1 MHRRV
6 GLGPHRERTAR
17 GGDERLVPRWVPY
30 LFAMLSLAL
39 AAGIARVFA
48 SAPPLHLAVHWRLA
62 WGGFDVALAALLAAT
77 GLALFRRSAL
87 AEVLAAM
94 TATLLCC
101 DAWLDVLSS
110 VGQGTSATAVAIAEA
125 AFAELPLAA
134 LFAWVALRFAT
145 AVADARPWLQRAGFR
160 IHRRRLLPP
169 APDYPALLDAEPGGS
184 HPRWRQWTP
193 RGYAEQPGLL
203 LPWWLPAACLGLVLV
218 LIPWIAWLTVTLPQT
233 ELAAH
238 WELARAGSDLALAIV
253 LAASAVALLRR
264 WPVAEVLV
272 AMAAALLLRDAWF
285 NVLTARR
292 GHSAVALG
300 VAAGLELPLA
310 GLCLWVALLYARAVE
325 VAWPYVRSLRMKAAR
340 RDATVQ
346 PKVKW

>member
-1 MHRRV
+1 
-6 GLGPHRERTAR
+6 
-17 GGDERLVPRWVPY
+17 

-48 SAPPLHLAVHWRLA
+48 SAPPLHLVVHWRLA
-62 WGGFDVALAALLAAT
+62 WGGFDVALATLLAAT

-125 AFAELPLAA
+125 AFAELPLAV
-134 LFAWVALRFAT
+134 LLAWVALRFAT

-160 IHRRRLLPP
+160 INHRRLLPP
-169 APDYPALLDAEPGGS
+169 APDYPVLLDAEPAGS

-203 LPWWLPAACLGLVLV
+203 LP
-218 LIPWIAWLTVTLPQT
+218 
-233 ELAAH
+233 
-238 WELARAGSDLALAIV
+238 
-253 LAASAVALLRR
+253 
-264 WPVAEVLV
+264 
-272 AMAAALLLRDAWF
+272 
-285 NVLTARR
+285 
-292 GHSAVALG
+292 
-300 VAAGLELPLA
+300 
-310 GLCLWVALLYARAVE
+310 
-325 VAWPYVRSLRMKAAR
+325 
-340 RDATVQ
+340 
-346 PKVKW
+346 

>member
-134 LFAWVALRFAT
+134 LFAWVAYLHRPGIAT
-145 AVADARPWLQRAGFR
+145 GPVYCGLTGSV
-160 IHRRRLLPP
+160 
-169 APDYPALLDAEPGGS
+169 PALGHASLCS
-184 HPRWRQWTP
+184 
-193 RGYAEQPGLL
+193 LL
-203 LPWWLPAACLGLVLV
+203 LIGAASC
-218 LIPWIAWLTVTLPQT
+218 
-233 ELAAH
+233 ER
-238 WELARAGSDLALAIV
+238 RAGSRGAERPRT
-253 LAASAVALLRR
+253 RR
-264 WPVAEVLV
+264 
-272 AMAAALLLRDAWF
+272 
-285 NVLTARR
+285 RR
-292 GHSAVALG
+292 R
-300 VAAGLELPLA
+300 P
-310 GLCLWVALLYARAVE
+310 
-325 VAWPYVRSLRMKAAR
+325 
-340 RDATVQ
+340 
-346 PKVKW
+346 